1 MRQVAQRQGFTL
13 IELLVVIAIIA
24 ILAGMLLPALAKAKE
39 KAKSIS
45 CVNSLRQSVLAGQL
59 YANDND
65 DRFCP
70 TFYVRNNNAI
80 RKAWF
85 NYFQPYTGTT
95 NLLLCPS
102 KTKGFRELVALY
114 PSEIRDQ
121 AVSNYEAN
129 FALGGCDWAGVWDAR
144 DWAARKNSTVTRP
157 AGVVYLTDGGTRPAA
172 TRDPQRCVTPTSPE
186 KPGAWVLHDPLNSA
200 PCGGCVTSAG
210 DPKICANWV
219 IGDLLGLLNKQSLEI
234 GASPVSAAALEGL
247 VARIADKTI
256 SGKIAKEVF
265 EAMFAGEGSA
275 DDIIK
280 AKGLVQITDE
290 SAIAAAIDEIIAKNP
305 GQLAEYR
312 GGKDKLFGFFVG
324 QAMKATQGKANPE
337 ALNRLLKEKLAG

>member
-1 MRQVAQRQGFTL
+1 MIIREVGPPSRSRAGFTL
-13 IELLVVIAIIA
+13 FELLVVIAIIA

-210 DPKICANWV
+210 DPNWGGPHLRHSQRSNV
-219 IGDLLGLLNKQSLEI
+219 AFADSHVEPMR
-234 GASPVSAAALEGL
+234 ASAW
-247 VARIADKTI
+247 
-256 SGKIAKEVF
+256 
-265 EAMFAGEGSA
+265 
-275 DDIIK
+275 
-280 AKGLVQITDE
+280 
-290 SAIAAAIDEIIAKNP
+290 
-305 GQLAEYR
+305 YW
-312 GGKDKLFGFFVG
+312 GGTPWLRPDR
-324 QAMKATQGKANPE
+324 E
-337 ALNRLLKEKLAG
+337 D